1 MVSLIVRPDNIS
13 NLLPHIYVH
22 VGAASTGSIIFLPH
36 IYMHYTFI
44 HVTFFWYTPLCCRS
58 VLSFAKASSWYSLC
72 IHWQANESET

>member
-44 HVTFFWYTPLCCRS
+44 HVTFFLVYSPLLQVCIIICQS
-58 VLSFAKASSWYSLC
+58 EQLVFAMYSLAS
-72 IHWQANESET
+72 Q